1 MAATADLPGS
11 TYVGPDGPGQMRG
24 YPRIVRPRR
33 LALDESAQRQLW
45 QLSEEATGL
54 HYPRPGYP

>member
-1 MAATADLPGS
+1 
-11 TYVGPDGPGQMRG
+11 MRG

-33 LALDESAQRQLW
+33 LALDVDAQRRLW
-45 QLSEEATGL
+45 ELSELATGL